1 MNKSKKKNKYEDK
14 NDNINN
20 EDTVIYKPSKKKRKK
35 KKHPRLKL
43 FLKIMLITFLLL
55 MVIGA
60 GVFGALLYRCI
71 WGDWAM
77 NEKDLKISFLNST
90 IYDKDE
96 NELGTLTGQQNREII
111 NKDEM
116 SPYLFQA
123 FISIED
129 ERFEEHNGV
138 DWKRT
143 AGALLTFIT
152 HKGESSYGGSTLT
165 QQLVKN
171 LTGDD
176 EDSAIEGALRKIKEI
191 VRAYQV
197 ERILSKDQVL
207 ELYLNL
213 IPLGGGAKNI
223 YGVQMASRFYFNK
236 NAKDLTLVQAA
247 YIAGITHAP
256 NKYNPFTETDR
267 TEEINKR
274 VRTVLKKMNE
284 LGRITEEE
292 YNNALAEVEAGIKFE
307 QGTVSRK

>member
-1 MNKSKKKNKYEDK
+1 MM
-14 NDNINN
+14 I
-20 EDTVIYKPSKKKRKK
+20 
-35 KKHPRLKL
+35 L
-43 FLKIMLITFLLL
+43 FILLC
-55 MVIGA
+55 VIGA
-60 GVFGALLYRCI
+60 GIGAAIIYRCI
-71 WGDWAM
+71 WGDWAIK
-77 NEKDLKISFLNST
+77 EKDLKISFLNST
-90 IYDKDE
+90 IYDKDG

-111 NKDEM
+111 SKDDM

-129 ERFEEHNGV
+129 ERFEQHNGV

-143 AGALLTFIT
+143 AGALLTFVT

-213 IPLGGGAKNI
+213 IPLGGGGKNI

-292 YNNALAEVEAGIKFE
+292 YNNAMAEVDAGIKFE
-307 QGTVSRK
+307 QGVVSRK